1 MKNIEVK
8 GAKQHNLKNIDVII
22 PRDKLTVITGLSGS
36 GKSSLAFDT
45 LYAEGQRRYVESL
58 SSYARQFLSV
68 MDKPDVDHIN
78 GLSPAIS
85 IEQKSTSHN
94 PRSTVGTVTEI
105 YDYLRLLY
113 ARVGTP
119 FCPDHGI
126 SLESQSIDQIV
137 DKLFKDEENERS
149 IILCPIVSQQKGEH
163 LILLNDLKVR
173 GFIRAKINGE
183 IIDLDNL
190 PQLNKNKKH
199 DIDIV
204 IDRLSITKKNK
215 SRLSESIETA
225 LRESDGKS
233 WHRLIMLNN
242 NISFILHKP
251 QLSENIG
258 ACARAIKNFNF
269 QKMIVVDPKPIYPN
283 DKILATS
290 VGAKNIIS
298 KSKNFD
304 NLESAL
310 KNIDVVIATSARF
323 RNKNI
328 KHIQLEDLK
337 KIDYKKKV
345 AFLFGSEASGLS
357 NNEISYANYTLQI
370 PTNPDFKSLNLSH
383 SLIIIAQVVHS
394 VINSKVSSFKKSKK
408 VKSASKKDILSM
420 FNLCI
425 KNLED
430 IGFFK
435 PKEKKPKMLE
445 NLRNIFYR
453 MELSSK
459 ETRIL
464 SSVFASLGKKR

>member
-1 MKNIEVK
+1 M
-8 GAKQHNLKNIDVII
+8 
-22 PRDKLTVITGLSGS
+22 S
-36 GKSSLAFDT
+36 
-45 LYAEGQRRYVESL
+45 
-58 SSYARQFLSV
+58 
-68 MDKPDVDHIN
+68 
-78 GLSPAIS
+78 
-85 IEQKSTSHN
+85 
-94 PRSTVGTVTEI
+94 
-105 YDYLRLLY
+105 
-113 ARVGTP
+113 
-119 FCPDHGI
+119 
-126 SLESQSIDQIV
+126 
-137 DKLFKDEENERS
+137 
-149 IILCPIVSQQKGEH
+149 
-163 LILLNDLKVR
+163 
-173 GFIRAKINGE
+173 
-183 IIDLDNL
+183 
-190 PQLNKNKKH
+190 
-199 DIDIV
+199 
-204 IDRLSITKKNK
+204 
-215 SRLSESIETA
+215 
-225 LRESDGKS
+225 
-233 WHRLIMLNN
+233 NN

-290 VGAKNIIS
+290 VGAKNIIG
-298 KSKNFD
+298 KSKNF
-304 NLESAL
+304 NTLESAL
-310 KNIDVVIATSARF
+310 KNIDIVIATSARF

-383 SLIIIAQVVHS
+383 SLIIIAQVVYS
-394 VINSKVSSFKKSKK
+394 IINSNIFSFKKSKK

-420 FNLCI
+420 TNLCI

-430 IGFFK
+430 IRFFK
-435 PKEKKPKMLE
+435 LKEKKPIMLE